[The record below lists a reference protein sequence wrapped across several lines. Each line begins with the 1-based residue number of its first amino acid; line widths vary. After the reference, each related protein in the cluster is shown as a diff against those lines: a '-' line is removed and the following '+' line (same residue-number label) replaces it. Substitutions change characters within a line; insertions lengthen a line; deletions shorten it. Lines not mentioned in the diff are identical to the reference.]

1 GRRGLAVRD
10 ESVKETAPA
19 RRVRWGSALP
29 ALFAGALLGFI
40 GGYFA
45 GGGGRPPSVAASAA
59 GAKSPS
65 AVGGRVQSLQDEI
78 ARDPEN
84 PKLWAALG
92 NAWYDREDWDQAIE
106 AYRKALRKAPKD
118 ANVLSDLGAA
128 YRNQGDFRQAIASFE
143 KARAADSDHW
153 QSLLN
158 LVLIN
163 AFDVRDSAA
172 AQRHLDELKRRYP
185 EIPNLEKI
193 QEQVSRLRAG

>member
-1 GRRGLAVRD
+1 MNEA
-10 ESVKETAPA
+10 APP

-45 GGGGRPPSVAASAA
+45 GGGGRPSSGPAPSSGAKGSPAAAA
-59 GAKSPS
+59 GD
-65 AVGGRVQSLQDEI
+65 RVKGLQDEI

-92 NAWYDREDWDQAIE
+92 NAWYDREDWDRAIE

-143 KARAADSDHW
+143 KARSADSDHW

-163 AFDVRDSAA
+163 AFDVRDAAA

-185 EIPNLEKI
+185 EIPNLDKI

>member
-1 GRRGLAVRD
+1 MNDQGM
-10 ESVKETAPA
+10 KEAPPA

-45 GGGGRPPSVAASAA
+45 GGGGRPSASPASSADAKGSPAAAA
-59 GAKSPS
+59 GRIQ
-65 AVGGRVQSLQDEI
+65 GLQDEI

-163 AFDVRDSAA
+163 AYDVRDAAA
-172 AQRHLDELKRRYP
+172 AQRHMDELKRRYP

>member
-1 GRRGLAVRD
+1 VSEHAN
-10 ESVKETAPA
+10 ETVPA
-19 RRVRWGSALP
+19 RRIRWASALP

-45 GGGGRPPSVAASAA
+45 GGGGRPAGAAAAATNAA
-59 GAKSPS
+59 GTPAGDRI
-65 AVGGRVQSLQDEI
+65 AGLQDEL

-92 NAWYDREDWDQAIE
+92 NAWYDREDWDHAVE

-143 KARAADSDHW
+143 KARAADSEHW
-153 QSLLN
+153 QALLN

-163 AFDVRDSAA
+163 AFDVRDAGA

-185 EIPNLEKI
+185 EIPNMDRI
-193 QEQVSRLRAG
+193 QEQISRLRAG

>member
-1 GRRGLAVRD
+1 MNDGHQKKA
-10 ESVKETAPA
+10 APA
-19 RRVRWGSALP
+19 RRVRWASALP

-45 GGGGRPPSVAASAA
+45 GGGGRPSGAPVAGKSAA
-59 GAKSPS
+59 AAPAGDRIA
-65 AVGGRVQSLQDEI
+65 GLQDEL

-92 NAWYDREDWDQAIE
+92 NAWYDREDWDHAIE

-143 KARAADSDHW
+143 KARAADSEHW
-153 QSLLN
+153 QALLN
-158 LVLIN
+158 LVLVN
-163 AFDVRDSAA
+163 AFDVRDAGA

-185 EIPNLEKI
+185 EIPNIDRI
-193 QEQVSRLRAG
+193 QEQISRLRAG

>member
-1 GRRGLAVRD
+1 MNDDAKK
-10 ESVKETAPA
+10 SVPA
-19 RRVRWGSALP
+19 RRVRWASALP

-40 GGYFA
+40 AGYFA
-45 GGGGRPPSVAASAA
+45 GGGGRPAGSPAAGKSAA
-59 GAKSPS
+59 GTPAGDRI
-65 AVGGRVQSLQDEI
+65 AALQDELG
-78 ARDPEN
+78 RDPEN

-92 NAWYDREDWDQAIE
+92 NAWYDREDWDHAVE

-143 KARAADSDHW
+143 KARAADSEHW
-153 QSLLN
+153 QALLN

-163 AFDVRDSAA
+163 AFDVRDAAA

-185 EIPNLEKI
+185 EIPNTDRI
-193 QEQVSRLRAG
+193 QEQISRLRAG

>member
-1 GRRGLAVRD
+1 
-10 ESVKETAPA
+10 
-19 RRVRWGSALP
+19 
-29 ALFAGALLGFI
+29 AGALLGFI

-45 GGGGRPPSVAASAA
+45 GGGGRPSASPASGAAAKGSTAAAAS
-59 GAKSPS
+59 
-65 AVGGRVQSLQDEI
+65 RVQGLQDEI

-143 KARAADSDHW
+143 KARASDSDHW

-163 AFDVRDSAA
+163 AYDVRDAAA
-172 AQRHLDELKRRYP
+172 AQRHMDELKRRYP